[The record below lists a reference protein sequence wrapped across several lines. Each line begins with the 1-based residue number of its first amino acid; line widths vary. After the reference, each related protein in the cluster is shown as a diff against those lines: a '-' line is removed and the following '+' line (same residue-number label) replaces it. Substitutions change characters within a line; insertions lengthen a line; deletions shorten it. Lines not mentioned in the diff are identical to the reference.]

1 MSAVGDEE
9 RAARAQLLR
18 AAEPPSAGLLRHV
31 RTVGPVQAV
40 ADIRRQAPIA
50 NLDVAAMAGRLLD
63 VPAEREL
70 ELAARLGARLV
81 CPGDKEWPSG
91 VDDLDQV
98 DAGCIALWVRGSG
111 SLNDVCERAV
121 AIVGTRAPTDYGVSI
136 ATEFAIGLGELGWT
150 VVSGLA
156 LGIDAA
162 AHRGALA
169 AGAATVAVLACGVDV
184 PYPGANRNL
193 YDRIRADGVVVSEQP
208 PGSAPHRGRFLV
220 RNRLIAALSA
230 GTVVV
235 EAAPRSGAR
244 STARHAAEI
253 FRHVMAVPGPVGS
266 ILSAGCHQL
275 LRDRPD
281 TVLVTKVDEVV
292 EQVGPLGQFAERVS
306 GPVRRRDLLGPVVS
320 RAFEAVPV
328 MKPVPVDR
336 IAVTAGMRPE
346 AMAAA
351 LAALAAAGLVEQK
364 DGGWC
369 MTKTGRDERRGG
381 SGEAPEE
388 LALGWW

>member
-1 MSAVGDEE
+1 VVTDVE

-31 RTVGPVQAV
+31 AQVGPVEAV
-40 ADIRRQAPIA
+40 QDIRRRAPIP
-50 NLDVAAMAGRLLD
+50 NLDVAAMATRLLD
-63 VPAEREL
+63 VSPEREL

-81 CPGDKEWPSG
+81 CPGDPEWPAG
-91 VDDLDQV
+91 LDDLAHL
-98 DAGCIALWVRGSG
+98 DAGCLALWLRGTA

-121 AIVGTRAPTDYGVSI
+121 AVVGTRAPTDYGVSI
-136 ATEFAIGLGELGWT
+136 AAELSTGLAERGWT

-169 AGAATVAVLACGVDV
+169 AGGQTVAVLASGVDV
-184 PYPGANRNL
+184 VYPGANRGL
-193 YDRIRADGVVVSEQP
+193 YDRIRAEGVIVSEQP

-220 RNRLIAALSA
+220 RNRLIAALSG

-244 STARHAAEI
+244 STARHAAEL
-253 FRHVMAVPGPVGS
+253 FRHVMAVPGPVSS

-281 TVLVTKVDEVV
+281 AVLVTKVDEVI
-292 EQVGPLGQFAERVS
+292 EQVGPLGCFAERVS
-306 GPVRRRDLLGPVVS
+306 GPVRRRDLLGPTVS

-328 MKPVPVDR
+328 MRPVPLER
-336 IAVTAGMRPE
+336 IATTAGLRLD

-351 LAALAAAGLVEQK
+351 LAALESAGLVEK
-364 DGGWC
+364 VGGGWR
-369 MTKTGRDERRGG
+369 MSKSGRDERRGG
-381 SGEAPEE
+381 PAPGSAEE